1 MVNFFGM
8 LVRAYAALSGYVV
21 ALLLILVVVL
31 LGTHTLSPERV
42 KEALA
47 VLRRKPEAAAKAAA
61 PGAPKPA
68 EAPSP
73 ERERQLE
80 RKAEELRR
88 LEDRVGSQ
96 IAQMRGEQ
104 EALEKRRQD
113 ALAAEAAALK
123 ARQGLARAESDAEM
137 TANLPILS
145 KMDGAGIVGLL
156 KGWNDPRIVK
166 YLRALKPGKAAEVIE
181 AIRTDPQFEEEFR
194 RVPADA
200 PPGTK
205 SRAERLSE
213 EFSKAP

>member
-1 MVNFFGM
+1 MSRFFGM

-31 LGTHTLSPERV
+31 LGTRTVTPARL
-42 KEALA
+42 KEMLAAL
-47 VLRRKPEAAAKAAA
+47 RSKPEAAVKAPM
-61 PGAPKPA
+61 PGEPLT
-68 EAPSP
+68 P

-104 EALEKRRQD
+104 EALEKRRQA

-123 ARQGLARAESDAEM
+123 AREALGRAESDAEM
-137 TANLPILS
+137 AANLPILS

-181 AIRTDPQFEEEFR
+181 AIRTDPQFEVEFR
-194 RVPADA
+194 KVPADA

-205 SRAERLSE
+205 SRADRLNE